1 LRTTFVPTTGISLL
15 RHPFFDPDGIAPLKE
30 VSGIFRRDPPT
41 ILATAEYRFF
51 QTATSR
57 KIFEMTPVKGGI
69 APEATAIRPAL
80 ARLLESPQFAGAVRA
95 SRFIRFIVEMTLE
108 GRGEMLRE
116 SVLGEEVF
124 DRGTSFDP
132 LVDTIVRVEAVKLRK
147 RLRAYYRGSG
157 RVEQVV
163 IDIPKGAYQA
173 VFRRRVRRRVR
184 ADRAMSIAVLPFAN
198 LSPSHAEEFWG
209 DGLADELTSI
219 LSRARSL
226 RVISR
231 TSAFAF
237 RGNPMDIRR
246 IGERLGASVVVE
258 GSVRRQQNRVR
269 VAAQLTEVK
278 SGLQLWSGTFERVVE
293 DAWAVPQDVA
303 NAIVDAVRVELS
315 IEDRR
320 RMGKR
325 HTANPEALELYL
337 KACHVLDRFDA
348 ASQRESLQLFGR
360 ALEIDPH
367 YPLPLVGIARAR
379 INLAMIGAAPPI
391 EILPQAKEALQR
403 ALAIDPELAE
413 AHSLAASLISRYE
426 WGWAEAEQHY
436 RAALRF
442 APNAAD
448 VHDDYASGFLAPL
461 GRTEEALAENRV
473 ARELEPYS
481 PRLER
486 SHAFILLL
494 ARRLPDA
501 EHASRQILQKNPD
514 DGYTRLMLALALHG
528 QKRIVEA
535 LAEYEHLYST
545 HPSIPHEGYVADV
558 RALCGDR
565 RPDQELLSRLSERA
579 RTEYVPA
586 MVFVWLHLHLGQME
600 EALTAIEEA
609 YRNREY
615 ELLVAKAGYGFD
627 NFREYPRFQT
637 IVAKLGLP

>member
-1 LRTTFVPTTGISLL
+1 
-15 RHPFFDPDGIAPLKE
+15 
-30 VSGIFRRDPPT
+30 
-41 ILATAEYRFF
+41 
-51 QTATSR
+51 
-57 KIFEMTPVKGGI
+57 MTPAKGGL
-69 APEATAIRPAL
+69 APDAAAIRPAL

-95 SRFIRFIVEMTLE
+95 SRFIRFIVEKTLE
-108 GRGEMLRE
+108 GGGEILRE
-116 SVLGEEVF
+116 SALGVAVF
-124 DRGTSFDP
+124 DRGPSFDP
-132 LVDTIVRVEAVKLRK
+132 VIDTIVRVEAVKLRK

-157 RVEQVV
+157 RVEQVI
-163 IDIPKGAYQA
+163 IDIPKGAYEA
-173 VFRRRVRRRVR
+173 VFRRRVQRRVR

-198 LSPSHAEEFWG
+198 LSPPDADEFWG

-237 RGNPMDIRR
+237 RAHPMDVRR

-269 VAAQLTEVK
+269 VAAHLTEVK

-293 DAWAVPQDVA
+293 DAWAVQQDVA

-315 IEDRR
+315 LEDRR
-320 RMGKR
+320 RIGKR
-325 HTANPEALELYL
+325 HTANAEALELYL
-337 KACHVLDRFDA
+337 KGCHVMDRFDA
-348 ASQRESLQLFGR
+348 ASQQGALQLFGR
-360 ALEIDPH
+360 ALEVDPR
-367 YPLPLVGIARAR
+367 YPLPLVGTARVR
-379 INLAMIGAAPPI
+379 INLAMMGAAPPI

-436 RAALRF
+436 RAALRL

-448 VHDDYASGFLAPL
+448 VHDDYATGYLAPL
-461 GRTEEALAENRV
+461 GRIEEALAENRA

-481 PRLER
+481 PRLQR

-501 EHASRQILQKNPD
+501 EHAAREILQKNPE
-514 DGYTRLMLALALHG
+514 DGYTRLLLALALHG

-535 LAEYEHLYST
+535 LAEYERLYST
-545 HPSIPHEGYVADV
+545 HPSIQHEGYVADV

-565 RPDQELLSRLSERA
+565 GPAQELLGRLAERA
-579 RTEYVPA
+579 QTEYVPA
-586 MVFVWLHLHLGQME
+586 MVFVWLYLHLGQME
-600 EALTAIEEA
+600 EALTAIEQA

-615 ELLVAKAGYGFD
+615 ELLIAKVGYGFD
-627 NFREYPRFQT
+627 SFRESARFQK